1 MAKPALTERVLDKP
15 FYSIKEVLLLLD
27 IDFTTLRKT
36 GLVFRPVFPGGRK
49 LIISRNDLYEYYDQ
63 LPRIDPNFDPTR

>member
-36 GLVFRPVFPGGRK
+36 SLVFRPVFPGCRK
-49 LIISRNDLYEYYDQ
+49 LIISRNDLHEYYDR
-63 LPRIDPNFDPTR
+63 LPRFDPDFDPSL